1 MSGIGRGAYLDLR
14 ERIIPVVDEL
24 VENSRNEEVFI
35 RFSELKKRAGINPH
49 NLYYLFRRCK
59 GVEIY
64 KDLVVIQ
71 KSSWSEVKLDS
82 LYVADPSE
90 AFFRP
95 FI

>member
-14 ERIIPVVDEL
+14 NRIIPVVDEI
-24 VENSRNEEVFI
+24 VENSRDEEVFI
-35 RFSELKKRAGINPH
+35 RFNELKKRAGINPH
-49 NLYYLFRRCK
+49 SLYYFFRRCK

-64 KDLVVIQ
+64 RDFVVIP